1 MLPDVNGVQSL
12 QAICQALAS
21 REVTA
26 RAASAPAAETSSAAF
41 AGALDRL
48 TDMQA
53 ESDRAI
59 EKLIAG
65 EQVDLHQVMLSVEKT
80 DLSFRIAMQL
90 RNKLVQAY
98 QEIMRMQV

>member
-1 MLPDVNGVQSL
+1 MLPEISSIRTL
-12 QAICQALAS
+12 QTIQQTLAS
-21 REVTA
+21 REVA
-26 RAASAPAAETSSAAF
+26 SPKAAAPKGEAAD
-41 AGALDRL
+41 AGFGDALDHL
-48 TDMQA
+48 TQMQA

-80 DLSFRIAMQL
+80 DLAFRVALQL

-98 QEIMRMQV
+98 QEVMRMQV

>member
-1 MLPDVNGVQSL
+1 MLPEISSTQTL
-12 QAICQALAS
+12 QAIQQALAS
-21 REVTA
+21 RETTPLTA
-26 RAASAPAAETSSAAF
+26 TAPKGETVG
-41 AGALDRL
+41 AGFSEALDQL
-48 TDMQA
+48 TEMQA

-80 DLSFRIAMQL
+80 DLAFRVALQL

>member
-1 MLPDVNGVQSL
+1 MIPEINSARTLQSI
-12 QAICQALAS
+12 QQALAS
-21 REVTA
+21 REVASPTA
-26 RAASAPAAETSSAAF
+26 TAPKGEA
-41 AGALDRL
+41 AGAGFGDALDHL
-48 TDMQA
+48 TEVQA

-80 DLSFRIAMQL
+80 DLAFRVALQL

>member
-1 MLPDVNGVQSL
+1 MIPELHTARTL
-12 QAICQALAS
+12 QTIQQTLAS
-21 REVTA
+21 REVASPTA
-26 RAASAPAAETSSAAF
+26 TATGETTGIGF
-41 AGALDRL
+41 GQVLDHL
-48 TDMQA
+48 TETQA

-80 DLSFRIAMQL
+80 DLAFRVALQL

>member
-1 MLPDVNGVQSL
+1 MIPEISSIRTLQSI
-12 QAICQALAS
+12 QQALAS
-21 REVTA
+21 REV
-26 RAASAPAAETSSAAF
+26 SSSVAQPGGEATG
-41 AGALDRL
+41 AGFSKALDSL
-48 TDMQA
+48 TAMQA

-65 EQVDLHQVMLSVEKT
+65 EEVDLHQVMLSVEKM
-80 DLSFRIAMQL
+80 DLAFRVALQL

>member
-1 MLPDVNGVQSL
+1 
-12 QAICQALAS
+12 
-21 REVTA
+21 
-26 RAASAPAAETSSAAF
+26 
-41 AGALDRL
+41 
-48 TDMQA
+48 MQA

-80 DLSFRIAMQL
+80 DLAFRVALQL

>member
-1 MLPDVNGVQSL
+1 MIPEISSSQTL
-12 QAICQALAS
+12 QAIRQALAS
-21 REVTA
+21 REVTSPIA
-26 RAASAPAAETSSAAF
+26 TPRSGESTGVGF
-41 AGALDRL
+41 GDALDHL
-48 TDMQA
+48 TELQA

-80 DLSFRIAMQL
+80 DLAFRVALQL

-98 QEIMRMQV
+98 QEVMRMQV

>member
-12 QAICQALAS
+12 QAIRHALAS
-21 REVTA
+21 REATASADTA
-26 RAASAPAAETSSAAF
+26 RAAEAPSGAF

-48 TDMQA
+48 VDMQA